1 MIDDSCQARECFQ
14 NKFRKKYL
22 SFGNHNYAT
31 LPPLKIL
38 HTFSI
43 NHKIQSMSENNG
55 IFIVRSIANTVNTIS
70 ELDALITNEQDE
82 VHINEL
88 KKRREQLIQVL
99 KELAQELNA
108 ETKPLD

>member
-1 MIDDSCQARECFQ
+1 M
-14 NKFRKKYL
+14 
-22 SFGNHNYAT
+22 G
-31 LPPLKIL
+31 
-38 HTFSI
+38 
-43 NHKIQSMSENNG
+43 ENNG

-88 KKRREQLIQVL
+88 TKRREQLIQVL

>member
-1 MIDDSCQARECFQ
+1 M
-14 NKFRKKYL
+14 
-22 SFGNHNYAT
+22 G
-31 LPPLKIL
+31 
-38 HTFSI
+38 
-43 NHKIQSMSENNG
+43 ENNG

>member
-1 MIDDSCQARECFQ
+1 
-14 NKFRKKYL
+14 
-22 SFGNHNYAT
+22 
-31 LPPLKIL
+31 
-38 HTFSI
+38 
-43 NHKIQSMSENNG
+43 MSENNG

-70 ELDALITNEQDE
+70 ELDALIINEQDE

-88 KKRREQLIQVL
+88 KKRREQLIEVL